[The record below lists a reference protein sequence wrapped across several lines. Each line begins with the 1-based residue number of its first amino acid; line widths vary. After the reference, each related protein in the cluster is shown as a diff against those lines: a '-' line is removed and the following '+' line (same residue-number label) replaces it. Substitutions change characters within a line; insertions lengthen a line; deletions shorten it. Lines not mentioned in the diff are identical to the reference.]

1 MLKILVQG
9 DLGQVAYHVGDEAMA
24 IAAADELRARLQ
36 AKIVLLTRDPGQT
49 RDLYGMDA
57 IDTLVF
63 PWPPAERSNHLE
75 LVRRAA
81 RGDRTALPAHD
92 SVWRVI
98 DEVKSADGVLIAG
111 GGNMNSLYG
120 WLLYERAALGLI
132 AKELGKPLVVSGQTF
147 GPTLL
152 PQDQQV
158 LHELLDYSA
167 LVGARERSSY
177 ALGFQMGLGS
187 EKLTRVLDDASFL
200 ASPGSA
206 SPGSASPGS
215 ASPESAGA
223 NDAAWDGFEFPAGP
237 FIAATFGP
245 ESWRDGT
252 RSLAELG
259 KVLDRATELTGLP
272 IYLIPHVGP
281 LGQEGGGGDHE
292 SHETVLA
299 HSQSGRIHAC
309 PVLPAPAAAALT
321 VAAELVLTNRY
332 HPVVFGLAAGVPVV
346 SLANDAYSDVRLH
359 GAMDNWGVEDWALP
373 LSSLAGGGFDR
384 AVAEAWARRGEIR
397 EHLDSLRPRIRAVHE
412 NWWDAVASI
421 FSATGTETAK
431 GLGDVVT
438 LESDSEWARQA
449 REQRVQFRA
458 LSGGIASLW
467 TEWDDVRS
475 QRDLLVPERNA
486 ALDERERILGSRS
499 FRVASLLRRSAGVL
513 RRVAGGRR

>member
-1 MLKILVQG
+1 MKILVQG

-36 AKIVLLTRDPGQT
+36 AGIVLLTRDPGQT
-49 RDLYGMDA
+49 GELYGTAA

-81 RGDRTALPAHD
+81 RGDRTALPPQD

-152 PQDQQV
+152 PQDQQI
-158 LHELLDYSA
+158 LHELLDYAA
-167 LVGARERSSY
+167 LVGAREPSSY

-187 EKLTRVLDDASFL
+187 GKLIRVLDDASFL
-200 ASPGSA
+200 VPPGSVGA
-206 SPGSASPGS
+206 LPGSVDALPGS
-215 ASPESAGA
+215 VGAENPAGEE
-223 NDAAWDGFEFPAGP
+223 FEYPAGP

-252 RSLAELG
+252 RSLAKLG
-259 KVLDRATELTGLP
+259 EVLDRAVELTGLP
-272 IYLIPHVGP
+272 VYLIPHVGP
-281 LGQEGGGGDHE
+281 LGQDGQGGDHE

-299 HSQSGRIHAC
+299 HSRSGRVHVC

-321 VAAELVLTNRY
+321 VASELVLTNRY

-346 SLANDAYSDVRLH
+346 ALANDSYSDVRLH
-359 GAMDNWGVEDWALP
+359 GAMGNWGVQDWALP
-373 LSSLAGGGFDR
+373 LSSLDIDGFDL
-384 AVAEAWARRGEIR
+384 AIAEAWTRRAEIR
-397 EHLDSLRPRIRAVHE
+397 EHLDSLRPQIHAVHE

-421 FSATGTETAK
+421 FSATGVEAAM

-438 LESDSEWARQA
+438 LESDSEWAKQA
-449 REQRVQFRA
+449 RGQRAQFRA

-475 QRDLLVPERNA
+475 QRDLLLHERNE
-486 ALDERERILGSRS
+486 ALDEKERIVQSRS
-499 FRVASLLRRSAGVL
+499 FRTASLLRKGANVL
-513 RRVAGGRR
+513 RRVSGGRR

>member
-1 MLKILVQG
+1 MKILVQG

-36 AKIVLLTRDPGQT
+36 AKIVLLTRDPEQT
-49 RDLYGMDA
+49 TDLYGMDA

-63 PWPPAERSNHLE
+63 PWPPAERSKHLE

-81 RGDRTALPAHD
+81 RGDRTALPAED

-152 PQDQQV
+152 PQDQLT
-158 LHELLDYSA
+158 LHELLDYA
-167 LVGARERSSY
+167 GLVGAREPSSY

-187 EKLTRVLDDASFL
+187 EKLTRGVDDASFL
-200 ASPGSA
+200 LLPGSVDA
-206 SPGSASPGS
+206 NPAGEEFEL
-215 ASPESAGA
+215 PE
-223 NDAAWDGFEFPAGP
+223 GP

-252 RSLAELG
+252 RSLAKLG
-259 KVLDRATELTGLP
+259 EVLDRAVELTGLP
-272 IYLIPHVGP
+272 VYLIPHVGP
-281 LGQEGGGGDHE
+281 LGPEGRGGDHE
-292 SHETVLA
+292 SHETVHA
-299 HSQSGRIHAC
+299 HSRSGQVRVC
-309 PVLPAPAAAALT
+309 PVLPAPAVAAFTA
-321 VAAELVLTNRY
+321 AAELVLTNRY

-346 SLANDAYSDVRLH
+346 ALANDSYSDVRLH
-359 GAMDNWGVEDWALP
+359 GAMNNWGVQDWALP
-373 LSSLAGGGFDR
+373 LSSLDIGGFDL
-384 AVAEAWARRGEIR
+384 AIAEAWARRAEIR
-397 EHLDSLRPRIRAVHE
+397 EHLESLRPRIRAVHE

-421 FSATGTETAK
+421 LSGRDAEAAK

-438 LESDSEWARQA
+438 LESDSEWAKQA
-449 REQRVQFRA
+449 RGLRSQFRA
-458 LSGGIASLW
+458 LSGGIATLW

-475 QRDLLVPERNA
+475 QRDLLLHDRNEA
-486 ALDERERILGSRS
+486 MEEKERIVRSRS
-499 FRVASLLRRSAGVL
+499 FKAATLLRQGASVL
-513 RRVAGGRR
+513 RRVSGGRR

>member
-24 IAAADELRARLQ
+24 IAAADELRARLH
-36 AKIVLLTRDPGQT
+36 AGIVLLTRDPEQT
-49 RDLYGMDA
+49 RELYGMDA

-63 PWPPAERSNHLE
+63 PWPPAERSRHLE

-81 RGDRTALPAHD
+81 RGDRTALAAED

-152 PQDQQV
+152 PQDQHI
-158 LHELLDYSA
+158 LHELLDYAA
-167 LVGARERSSY
+167 LVGAREPSSY
-177 ALGFQMGLGS
+177 ALGFQMGLDSG
-187 EKLTRVLDDASFL
+187 KLTRVLDDASFL
-200 ASPGSA
+200 APHGPADVKGPGA
-206 SPGSASPGS
+206 
-215 ASPESAGA
+215 EE
-223 NDAAWDGFEFPAGP
+223 FEFPTGP
-237 FIAATFGP
+237 YIAATFGP

-252 RSLAELG
+252 RSLAKLG
-259 KVLDRATELTGLP
+259 EVLDRAVELTGLP
-272 IYLIPHVGP
+272 VYLVPHVGP
-281 LGQEGGGGDHE
+281 LGQDGQGGDHE

-299 HSQSGRIHAC
+299 HSRSGRIRLC

-321 VAAELVLTNRY
+321 VGAELVLTNRY

-346 SLANDAYSDVRLH
+346 ALANDFYSDVRLH
-359 GAMDNWGVEDWALP
+359 GAMDNWGVQDWALP
-373 LSSLAGGGFDR
+373 LSSLDIGGFDL
-384 AVAEAWARRGEIR
+384 AIAEAWARRTEFR
-397 EHLDSLRPRIRAVHE
+397 EHLESLRPRIRAVHE

-421 FSATGTETAK
+421 FSAAGAEAAK
-431 GLGDVVT
+431 GLEDVVT
-438 LESDSEWARQA
+438 LGSDSEWAKQA
-449 REQRVQFRA
+449 KGQRLQFRA
-458 LSGGIASLW
+458 LSGGIARLW

-475 QRDLLVPERNA
+475 QRDLLLHERNE
-486 ALDERERILGSRS
+486 ALDERERIVQSRS
-499 FRVASLLRRSAGVL
+499 FKAASVLRKGASVL
-513 RRVAGGRR
+513 RRVSGGRR

>member
-1 MLKILVQG
+1 MKILVQG

-36 AKIVLLTRDPGQT
+36 AGIVLLTRDPGQT
-49 RDLYGMDA
+49 KELYGTDA

-63 PWPPAERSNHLE
+63 PWPPAERSNHLD

-81 RGDRTALPAHD
+81 RGDRTALPAQD

-158 LHELLDYSA
+158 LHELLDYAA
-167 LVGARERSSY
+167 LVGAREASSY

-200 ASPGSA
+200 VPPGSEDEHH
-206 SPGSASPGS
+206 P
-215 ASPESAGA
+215 AGEE
-223 NDAAWDGFEFPAGP
+223 FEFPTGP

-252 RSLAELG
+252 RSLAKLG
-259 KVLDRATELTGLP
+259 EVLDRAVELTGLP
-272 IYLIPHVGP
+272 VYLIPHVGP
-281 LGQEGGGGDHE
+281 LGEEGLGGDHE

-299 HSQSGRIHAC
+299 HSQSGRVRVC

-332 HPVVFGLAAGVPVV
+332 HPAVFGLAAGVPVV
-346 SLANDAYSDVRLH
+346 ALANDSYSDVRLH
-359 GAMDNWGVEDWALP
+359 GAMGNWGVQDWALP
-373 LSSLAGGGFDR
+373 LSSLAIGGFDL
-384 AVAEAWARRGEIR
+384 AIAEAWTRRVEIR
-397 EHLDSLRPRIRAVHE
+397 EHLESLRPQIRAVHE

-421 FSATGTETAK
+421 FSATGVEAAK

-438 LESDSEWARQA
+438 LESDSEWAKQA
-449 REQRVQFRA
+449 KQQRVQFRA

-475 QRDLLVPERNA
+475 QRDLLLHERNE
-486 ALDERERILGSRS
+486 ALHEKERILGSRS
-499 FRVASLLRRSAGVL
+499 FRAASLLRRGASVL
-513 RRVAGGRR
+513 RRVSGGRR

>member
-1 MLKILVQG
+1 MKILVQG

-49 RDLYGMDA
+49 KDLYGMDA

-63 PWPPAERSNHLE
+63 PWPPAERSKHLE
-75 LVRRAA
+75 RVRRAA
-81 RGDRTALPAHD
+81 RGDRTALPAED

-152 PQDQQV
+152 PQDQQA
-158 LHELLDYSA
+158 LHELLDYAA
-167 LVGARERSSY
+167 LVGAREPSSY
-177 ALGFQMGLGS
+177 AFGFQMGLGS

-200 ASPGSA
+200 LRPGSVDA
-206 SPGSASPGS
+206 NP
-215 ASPESAGA
+215 AGEE
-223 NDAAWDGFEFPAGP
+223 FEFPAGP

-252 RSLAELG
+252 RSLAKLG
-259 KVLDRATELTGLP
+259 EVLDRAVELTGLP
-272 IYLIPHVGP
+272 VYLIPHVGP
-281 LGQEGGGGDHE
+281 LGQDHRGGDHE

-299 HSQSGRIHAC
+299 NSRSGQVRVC
-309 PVLPAPAAAALT
+309 PVLPAAAAAALT

-332 HPVVFGLAAGVPVV
+332 HPVVFSLAAGVPVV
-346 SLANDAYSDVRLH
+346 ALANDSYSDVRLH
-359 GAMDNWGVEDWALP
+359 GAMDNWGVQDWALP
-373 LSSLAGGGFDR
+373 LSSLDIGGFDL
-384 AVAEAWARRGEIR
+384 AIAEAWMRRAEIR
-397 EHLDSLRPRIRAVHE
+397 EHLESLRPQIRAVHE

-421 FSATGTETAK
+421 FSATGVEAAK

-438 LESDSEWARQA
+438 LESDSEWATQA
-449 REQRVQFRA
+449 RGQRGQFRA

-475 QRDLLVPERNA
+475 QRDLLLHERNE
-486 ALDERERILGSRS
+486 ALDEKERIVRSRS
-499 FRVASLLRRSAGVL
+499 FRAASLLRRCAGVL
-513 RRVAGGRR
+513 RRVSGGRR

>member
-1 MLKILVQG
+1 VLKILVQG

-24 IAAADELRARLQ
+24 IAAADELRARLR
-36 AKIVLLTRDPGQT
+36 ARIVLLTRDPGQT
-49 RDLYGMDA
+49 RDLYGMDT

-81 RGDRTALPAHD
+81 RGDRTALPAQD
-92 SVWRVI
+92 PVWRVI

-111 GGNMNSLYG
+111 GGNMNSLFG
-120 WLLYERAALGLI
+120 WLLYERAALGVI

-152 PQDQQV
+152 PQDQHV
-158 LHELLDYSA
+158 LHELLDYAA
-167 LVGARERSSY
+167 LVGAREQSSF
-177 ALGFQMGLGS
+177 ALGFQLGLGS
-187 EKLTRVLDDASFL
+187 EKLIRVLDDASFL
-200 ASPGSA
+200 DSPGSVDA
-206 SPGSASPGS
+206 N
-215 ASPESAGA
+215 GA
-223 NDAAWDGFEFPAGP
+223 AAEGFELPNGP

-259 KVLDRATELTGLP
+259 KVLDRAVELTGLP
-272 IYLIPHVGP
+272 VYLIPHVGP
-281 LGQEGGGGDHE
+281 LGQEGRGGDHE

-299 HSQSGRIHAC
+299 HSRSGRITVC

-321 VAAELVLTNRY
+321 MAAELVLTNRY

-346 SLANDAYSDVRLH
+346 ALANDAYSDVRLH
-359 GAMDNWGVEDWALP
+359 GAMGNWGTEDWALP
-373 LSSLAGGGFDR
+373 LSSLSSGGFDL
-384 AVAEAWARRGEIR
+384 AIAEAWARREEIR
-397 EHLDSLRPRIRAVHE
+397 EHLEQQRPQIRAVHE

-421 FSATGTETAK
+421 FSEGGTEAAK

-438 LESDSEWARQA
+438 LESDAVWARQA
-449 REQRVQFRA
+449 KEQRVQFRA

-475 QRDLLVPERNA
+475 QRDLLLHERNG
-486 ALDERERILGSRS
+486 ALSEKERILGSRS
-499 FRVASLLRRSAGVL
+499 FRVASLLRRGAWVL
-513 RRVAGGRR
+513 RRVSGGRR